1 MFFSNG
7 IPPLKDFF
15 IKANI
20 ENVDLLSS
28 WIEDTDIVSS
38 FGDSN
43 VVQTAEEIAQRFSDF
58 SEISYIGVREGD
70 FKGIADTQVSSA
82 ILQNILNKVYYSRQ
96 NWDELSDADKM
107 KIQNIELQA
116 EKLLSNNELIAV
128 EVNPAAII
136 SEADQRYGRLGKE
149 MEAKG
154 ITVQDLGVS
163 EQQVW
168 ADITTLILAE
178 TLAHEGK
185 HGEGNMSGE
194 SVSEN
199 TGETLW
205 NSTLI
210 TPQYAY
216 LADFQAM
223 QQE

>member
-107 KIQNIELQA
+107 KII
-116 EKLLSNNELIAV
+116 
-128 EVNPAAII
+128 
-136 SEADQRYGRLGKE
+136 
-149 MEAKG
+149 
-154 ITVQDLGVS
+154 
-163 EQQVW
+163 
-168 ADITTLILAE
+168 
-178 TLAHEGK
+178 
-185 HGEGNMSGE
+185 
-194 SVSEN
+194 
-199 TGETLW
+199 
-205 NSTLI
+205 
-210 TPQYAY
+210 
-216 LADFQAM
+216 
-223 QQE
+223 